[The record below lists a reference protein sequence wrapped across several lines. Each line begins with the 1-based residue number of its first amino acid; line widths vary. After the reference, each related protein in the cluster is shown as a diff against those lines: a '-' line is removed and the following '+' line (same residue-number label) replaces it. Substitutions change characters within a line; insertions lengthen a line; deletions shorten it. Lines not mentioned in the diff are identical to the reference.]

1 MTHTTPAWFFFG
13 DSLTQG
19 VNDCLMPG
27 GWVSR
32 LVVLAQEAGLCPI
45 PRATF
50 YNLGARRH
58 GTADVASRWRNE
70 LEIRLIPG
78 MKPHLVFCVGVV
90 DVVAPGG
97 GQPADPALAAQ
108 RLLPLLDEAAATAP
122 TLVISPPPVKAA
134 EANARIAQLCA
145 LQKDMCAQR
154 GIAFAHVH
162 ELLKTNAVYM
172 DDLSD
177 GLHPGPQGCAQMA
190 QTLLALDCMRAFM
203 LAPQ

>member
-1 MTHTTPAWFFFG
+1 MPQATPAWFFFG

-32 LVVLAQEAGLCPI
+32 LAVLAHEAGLCPI

-58 GTADVASRWRNE
+58 STANIASRWRQE
-70 LEIRLIPG
+70 METRLIPG
-78 MKPHLVFCVGVV
+78 LEPRLVFCVGVV
-90 DVVAPGG
+90 DMVVPGG
-97 GQPADPALAAQ
+97 GTPAEPARSAEQLQ
-108 RLLPLLDEAAATAP
+108 TVLDQAATAAP
-122 TLVISPPPVKAA
+122 TLVISPPPVA
-134 EANARIAQLCA
+134 EPQANARIAHLCA
-145 LQKDMCAQR
+145 LQKKLCAQR
-154 GIAFAHVH
+154 DIPYAQVH
-162 ELLKTNAVYM
+162 ELLITNTVYM
-172 DDLSD
+172 DDLKD

-190 QTLLALDCMRAFM
+190 QTLMTLECVRAFM